1 MNTSVLAFACLD
13 HLCFPG
19 PLSLDSKRLT
29 TPPRKWVFSN
39 RLKKQ
44 IIRTRSP
51 QGRIGSDDIGLNS
64 LVTLDAA
71 LSFSRGE
78 AQCSGV
84 EAKSRTIE

>member
-39 RLKKQ
+39 RSKK
-44 IIRTRSP
+44 TNNPNPSP
-51 QGRIGSDDIGLNS
+51 AGKTWFGLFCFGAEDG
-64 LVTLDAA
+64 T
-71 LSFSRGE
+71 
-78 AQCSGV
+78 
-84 EAKSRTIE
+84 